1 MKWTTSNV
9 KNPNYTE
16 NHEFYVGTQTGSLKK
31 FSPTYKDD
39 PFVQHNLHKLGDR
52 NSSITALTFTKDD
65 GSEILIGRAK
75 SAFQLHSLDT
85 QSVIKSF
92 EIDGGAPVVGL
103 AQYDGRYIV
112 GMADGRIQRLLR
124 EEERATLPEVNIINA
139 GDNMERLRQCPFDR
153 RLVASGGK
161 GRQNNVKVFDLAVG
175 KIVFS
180 SKNLPNDYLQLEVPV
195 WDSDVGFI
203 DSPQNLTTCSRLGYV
218 RLYDIRKQRRPVQSF
233 ATDEQMSFTT
243 LAAKDNYIYTGTT
256 MGAMKAFDIR
266 RLKTFVHTYKGFT
279 GGICDVQLD
288 STGKY
293 LLSGCLD
300 RYVRVHHV
308 DSCVLMYQ
316 CYTKSKITRVLIRN
330 TQEIV
335 CDDVTTEECANDQT
349 HQSEVKLKK
358 KTNTPVDEEY
368 EQMFENMQTICDSED
383 VDKGEVNESARQN
396 IRTQD
401 EKITAPKNSKRKLI
415 QNKILHNKK
424 RK

>member
-39 PFVQHNLHKLGDR
+39 PFVQHDLHKLGDR
-52 NSSITALTFTKDD
+52 DSNITTLTFAKDNE
-65 GSEILIGRAK
+65 SEILIGRAK
-75 SAFQLHSLDT
+75 ATIEVHSLDT
-85 QSVIKSF
+85 QSVVKSF
-92 EIDGGAPVVGL
+92 EINGGAPVVGL

-124 EEERATLPEVNIINA
+124 EGECAAVPEVNIIKA
-139 GDNMERLRQCPFDR
+139 GDNMDRLRQCSLDR
-153 RLVASGGK
+153 RLVACGGK
-161 GRQNNVKVFDLAVG
+161 GRQNNLKVFDLAVG
-175 KIVFS
+175 KILFS

-203 DSPQNLTTCSRLGYV
+203 DSPQNLATCSRLGYV
-218 RLYDIRKQRRPVQSF
+218 RLYDVRKQRRPVQCF
-233 ATDEQMSFTT
+233 ATDKQMSFTS
-243 LAAKDNYIYTGTT
+243 LAAKDNYIYVGTT

-266 RLKTFVHTYKGFT
+266 SLKNFVHTYKGFT
-279 GGICDVQLD
+279 GGICDLQLD

-300 RYVRVHHV
+300 RYVRLHHV

-316 CYTKSKITRVLIRN
+316 CYTKSKITRVLIRD

-335 CDDVTTEECANDQT
+335 CDDVTTEGCATDQT
-349 HQSEVKLKK
+349 HKSEVKLKK
-358 KTNTPVDEEY
+358 KTNAPVDEEY
-368 EQMFENMQTICDSED
+368 EQMFESMQTICDNED
-383 VDKGEVNESARQN
+383 VDKGEVNESDNQN
-396 IRTQD
+396 VRTQD
-401 EKITAPKNSKRKLI
+401 EKIITPKNSKRKLL
-415 QNKILHNKK
+415 QHKTLHNKK
-424 RK
+424 KK